1 MNAFS
6 DDLLELCRRG
16 DRRALAQGI
25 TRLET
30 PGSPEYAALVDALGA
45 LDFPARVI
53 GLTGP
58 PGAGK
63 STLINELAVAL
74 LAEMRAQSKPAALA
88 ILAVDPSSPFTGG
101 ALLGDRVRMA
111 SLRHEPGVFIRSL
124 GSREASGGLALAVG
138 GALPL
143 LALAGFDTVLLETV
157 GAGQS
162 EVEVAHFASTVCVL
176 HAPGLG
182 DDVQWMKAGILE
194 AADVLVVTKGD
205 RPEAADLKVQ
215 LELAVAENKDARGRV
230 LKLLRQA
237 GLAAPTAENWT
248 PPVVQVSALKREG
261 LGELLKCVAAHA
273 AYLARANLL
282 EPLRVAR
289 VGHELA
295 LHARVE
301 LQRRLTEKLAGSA
314 LPRAVLDGTLKFNAA
329 VENLLRS

>member
-1 MNAFS
+1 
-6 DDLLELCRRG
+6 
-16 DRRALAQGI
+16 
-25 TRLET
+25 
-30 PGSPEYAALVDALGA
+30 
-45 LDFPARVI
+45 
-53 GLTGP
+53 
-58 PGAGK
+58 
-63 STLINELAVAL
+63 
-74 LAEMRAQSKPAALA
+74 
-88 ILAVDPSSPFTGG
+88 
-101 ALLGDRVRMA
+101 MA